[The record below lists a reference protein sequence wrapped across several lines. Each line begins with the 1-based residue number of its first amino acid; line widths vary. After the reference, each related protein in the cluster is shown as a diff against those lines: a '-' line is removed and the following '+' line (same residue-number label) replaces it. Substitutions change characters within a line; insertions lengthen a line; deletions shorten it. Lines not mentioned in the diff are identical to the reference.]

1 MKESV
6 SNVLRWVSLP
16 FVFFGVFTL
25 VHIIA
30 MLLNG
35 SSISRMSYDGG
46 PLPILPM
53 LIITFFAGA
62 ISAGAA
68 IYSCSAVAPNHK
80 RTVVWS
86 TGIFCVIILLAGTV
100 LSAIAHGWGM
110 DLLRTIVDNIG
121 AIIGSVFTMKSLLEE
136 DLS

>member
-1 MKESV
+1 MKKSV

-16 FVFFGVFTL
+16 FVFLGVFTL
-25 VHIIA
+25 VHIVA

-35 SSISRMSYDGG
+35 SSISRMSFDGG

-53 LIITFFAGA
+53 LAITLFAGA

-68 IYSCSAVAPNHK
+68 IYSCSAVAPSHK
-80 RTVVWS
+80 RTVVWVI
-86 TGIFCVIILLAGTV
+86 GISSVAILTAGIV
-100 LSAIAHGWGM
+100 LSAIVNGWGM
-110 DLLRTIVDNIG
+110 DLLRSIVDNIG
-121 AIIGSVFTMKSLLEE
+121 AILGSVFSMKSLLEE